1 MDELLKLRSLLSDI
15 QNKKFYIT
23 IIKHTVNEHG
33 IPICR
38 GNTGHDVEGIKQDE
52 RYQECKKLLHYYYY
66 EKEYGIK
73 YMIKYLNLPI
83 TYPVLRMTLKSF
95 FDIILRKHNEIT
107 DHLHKIRKEKALY
120 EVQNKIGW
128 ASEECIKKVK
138 IKNSCA
144 RGIQGYYY
152 NKYFK
157 KYVWLRSS
165 WEYIYAKWLDS
176 KNIIWD
182 VECTLYKISE
192 NKSYRPDFFIF
203 DKINNKK
210 IIQIVEIKG
219 YWKDKVYKYE
229 ELKKQLKKDIEFILI
244 TDIAPYC
251 EKNINNVKEWKLKRI
266 MNHEDKRSQD

>member
-1 MDELLKLRSLLSDI
+1 MTLLSFF
-15 QNKKFYIT
+15 NIT
-23 IIKHTVNEHG
+23 
-33 IPICR
+33 
-38 GNTGHDVEGIKQDE
+38 
-52 RYQECKKLLHYYYY
+52 
-66 EKEYGIK
+66 
-73 YMIKYLNLPI
+73 
-83 TYPVLRMTLKSF
+83 
-95 FDIILRKHNEIT
+95 LRKHNEIT
-107 DHLHKIRKEKALY
+107 DHLHEIRKEKALH

-138 IKNSCA
+138 IKNSSA

-182 VECTLYKISE
+182 VECNMYKINE

-203 DKINNKK
+203 DSINDNKK

-229 ELKKQLKKDIEFILI
+229 ELKKQLTKNIDFVLI
-244 TDIAPYC
+244 TNITPYC
-251 EKNINNVKEWKLKRI
+251 EKGINNIKEWKLKRI
-266 MNHEDKRSQD
+266 INYENKRS